1 MQAADKSPREGEA
14 LLPTCL
20 STATL
25 RGDRRVPGSKKR
37 PRFNTSSCVVPRLQ
51 REPGDWGWGWL
62 PGSCAD
68 DERQAAVQWLSSPK
82 PWPSTQ
88 HLIPQEWVGVT
99 LRWTAALNFPLRNG
113 PTGSAGQDVSLNT
126 LISKEMSEDICFRNG
141 NNTRR

>member
-1 MQAADKSPREGEA
+1 MRPCCQHASAQPLSVEIAESQEVRSGPVLI
-14 LLPTCL
+14 LLLASCL
-20 STATL
+20 S
-25 RGDRRVPGSKKR
+25 S
-37 PRFNTSSCVVPRLQ
+37 Q
-51 REPGDWGWGWL
+51 REPGDLGWGWL

-68 DERQAAVQWLSSPK
+68 DERQAAVQLLFSLK

-99 LRWTAALNFPLRNG
+99 LRWTAVLNFPLRNG